1 MSRTPFLKRL
11 TIRHRI
17 LALAAAAV
25 LTSAIVSGIGLV
37 ASSYTDRTMA
47 WQDQLNTMISAH
59 KDIDTMHDSLR
70 AYVLLMLRQQ
80 GAGSTVTSD
89 NAGAA
94 PLDDGMDVAQ
104 IQGEYR
110 DHRDEL
116 LAALDENRKLAA
128 AMDFAEVSQILD
140 ELAPMLQGSATASG
154 DIVLGQTAGGTSIN
168 EKASEFLRTF
178 KQPEEKMDG
187 LAEMLD
193 DRLKQSR
200 VDSARVIEI
209 TRWVLIGVCLF
220 GALLVLALAIGTFRS
235 VIRPLLAMTG
245 AMGSLAGGDREVVV
259 PALDRHDEIG
269 GMAKAVEVFKAN
281 LIERD
286 RLEREALAA
295 ESRERSESEERAK
308 VEQAAAEEIAQ
319 LVKRAA
325 AGDFSKRID
334 LDSKS
339 GFFHALAGSVNQL
352 VGTIG
357 AAMGQLIVM
366 MAAMA
371 NGDLS
376 KRMSGNYQGEL
387 LRLKDDAN
395 ATAEKLAQIVGQTVE
410 GMVSIKAS
418 TAEIAT
424 GAADLSSRTEKQ
436 VASLEEI
443 AASIRQLNSTVQQ
456 SAENA
461 GQASQ
466 LAKAAR
472 TSAEGG
478 GTVAGAAVKAM
489 GEIEQSS
496 QRISD
501 IVGVIDEI
509 AFQTNLLAL
518 NAAVEAA
525 RAGEA
530 GRGFAVVA
538 GEVRALA
545 QRSSHASKEIKAL
558 ITSSDS
564 QVKQGVELVNKA
576 GATLG
581 EIVTSITRVSDIVAE
596 IAAANKEQSESVGEV
611 QEAIGHI
618 EQATQQNAALVEETT
633 AALGSTDNQLQ
644 NVTDVISFFQCE
656 EVEMAEP
663 ANAHAP
669 ARAGVRRPPVKRLP
683 ATGTDDD

>member
-1 MSRTPFLKRL
+1 MSKTPFLKRL

-47 WQDQLNTMISAH
+47 WQDQLNTMISDH

-80 GAGSTVTSD
+80 GAGSTATSD

-154 DIVLGQTAGGTSIN
+154 DIVLGQTAGGASIN

-200 VDSARVIEI
+200 VDSARVIET

-295 ESRERSESEERAK
+295 ESRERRKSEERAK
-308 VEQAAAEEIAQ
+308 IEQAAAEEIAQ

-387 LRLKDDAN
+387 LQLKDDAN
-395 ATAEKLAQIVGQTVE
+395 ATAEKLAEIVGQTVE
-410 GMVSIKAS
+410 GMASIKAS

-478 GTVAGAAVKAM
+478 GAVAGAAVKAM

-530 GRGFAVVA
+530 GPRLRRGGRRSASI
-538 GEVRALA
+538 GTALG
-545 QRSSHASKEIKAL
+545 HASKEIKAL

-564 QVKQGVELVNKA
+564 QVKQA
-576 GATLG
+576 
-581 EIVTSITRVSDIVAE
+581 SS
-596 IAAANKEQSESVGEV
+596 S
-611 QEAIGHI
+611 
-618 EQATQQNAALVEETT
+618 
-633 AALGSTDNQLQ
+633 
-644 NVTDVISFFQCE
+644 
-656 EVEMAEP
+656 
-663 ANAHAP
+663 
-669 ARAGVRRPPVKRLP
+669 
-683 ATGTDDD
+683 

>member
-1 MSRTPFLKRL
+1 MSKTPFLKRL

-80 GAGSTVTSD
+80 GAGSTATSD

-154 DIVLGQTAGGTSIN
+154 DIVLGQAAGGTSIN

-478 GTVAGAAVKAM
+478 GAVAGAAVKAM